1 MSVTRTV
8 PPPAPIPPRPGAHP
22 RPGHIE
28 VGRLPA
34 PLDGSIAVRAWS
46 DDYLAEHGHDVRSSY
61 VDLFWL
67 GILGPS
73 STVLLRRLANGLEHS
88 PDGYRLPIVD
98 TARSLG
104 LGPPKSRNSPFI
116 RALHRCVVFR
126 VARFVGPD
134 VEVRR
139 KVPTLHAAQL
149 RRLPE
154 SLQAAHEV
162 LVSRR
167 ASSLLQVG
175 A

>member
-1 MSVTRTV
+1 
-8 PPPAPIPPRPGAHP
+8 
-22 RPGHIE
+22 
-28 VGRLPA
+28 
-34 PLDGSIAVRAWS
+34 
-46 DDYLAEHGHDVRSSY
+46 VRSSY

-162 LVSRR
+162 VVSRR
-167 ASSLLQVG
+167 ASSLVEVG